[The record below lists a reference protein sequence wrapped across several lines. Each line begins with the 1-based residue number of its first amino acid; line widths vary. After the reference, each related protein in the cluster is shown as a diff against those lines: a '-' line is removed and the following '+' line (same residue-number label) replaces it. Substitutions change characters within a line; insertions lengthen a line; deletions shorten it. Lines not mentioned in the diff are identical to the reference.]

1 MSSDLRTAIIENITI
16 ADFLRSEG
24 YEVIPRGRKLTVKG
38 HDSLVITPDK
48 NVFTWNSR
56 GFGGSVIDLYMGL
69 HSCDARTAMIELRKQ
84 LPEYKK
90 ERPKPNQPHPAKP
103 PAPKDKESVPLILP
117 TEDKNKWRRVYAYLI
132 STRKITPTIVK
143 WLVQE
148 KTIYPD
154 ERGNLCY
161 LGRDGKGGINYCARK
176 GTLTPRNGQKGYR
189 KAFPSFSHMA
199 TVLHMAI
206 GTVQTAIKSLVAAG
220 RLLKAAFRAGKHN
233 LYMLVETVVQ
243 ALPGVNP
250 DAQKEN
256 RRAGTRRQK
265 VEMLLASIAS
275 LISNFT
281 ILQEIGAC
289 QEVLQIFVK
298 GVCQNLRNS
307 NKTNPTYSTEERYF
321 SPQKSVLWGEVRL
334 NRAFRTPAEISIGGS
349 VPIVLKNRL
358 WEPLQLRSCRPRC
371 RSSRLFFLCTVVA
384 TDGSVRYNLSNG
396 E

>member
-69 HSCDARTAMIELRKQ
+69 HSCDARTAMTELRKQ
-84 LPEYKK
+84 LPEYEK

-176 GTLTPRNGQKGYR
+176 GTLTPRDGQKGYR
-189 KAFPSFSHMA
+189 NVVEGSDYQKRCVMNHSPSHTKLVVTEAAVDAWSFASMLEIHGLDHKAY
-199 TVLHMAI
+199 TYLVL
-206 GTVQTAIKSLVAAG
+206 
-220 RLLKAAFRAGKHN
+220 
-233 LYMLVETVVQ
+233 
-243 ALPGVNP
+243 
-250 DAQKEN
+250 
-256 RRAGTRRQK
+256 
-265 VEMLLASIAS
+265 
-275 LISNFT
+275 
-281 ILQEIGAC
+281 
-289 QEVLQIFVK
+289 
-298 GVCQNLRNS
+298 
-307 NKTNPTYSTEERYF
+307 
-321 SPQKSVLWGEVRL
+321 
-334 NRAFRTPAEISIGGS
+334 
-349 VPIVLKNRL
+349 
-358 WEPLQLRSCRPRC
+358 
-371 RSSRLFFLCTVVA
+371 
-384 TDGSVRYNLSNG
+384 
-396 E
+396 